1 MKGDFMKKSLISIVE
16 ILVNLAMIPMFF
28 IRFFTDMGYEVGLLN
43 TNELAAL
50 KVLRHYNMIENLE
63 TWSLLYA
70 VPVTIWVII
79 CSIVLSILSMVLK
92 EKTKLGIISH
102 VVFGISAIMF
112 LLLLWFAASPD
123 RIIL

>member
-1 MKGDFMKKSLISIVE
+1 MIMKRLLIPIFE
-16 ILVNLAMIPMFF
+16 ILINLSMIPLFF
-28 IRFFTDMGYEVGLLN
+28 IKFLTDTGYKVGFN
-43 TNELAAL
+43 SSNEATAVIAL
-50 KVLRHYNMIENLE
+50 QHYNMIENLE
-63 TWSLLYA
+63 TLDMLYT
-70 VPVTIWVII
+70 VPMAIWVII

>member
-1 MKGDFMKKSLISIVE
+1 MKKSLISIVE

-79 CSIVLSILSMVLK
+79 CSIVLSVLSMVLK
-92 EKTKLGIISH
+92 EKTKSGIISH

-112 LLLLWFAASPD
+112 LLLLWFASSPD

>member
-1 MKGDFMKKSLISIVE
+1 MKRLLIPIFE
-16 ILVNLAMIPMFF
+16 ILINLSMIPLFF
-28 IRFFTDMGYEVGLLN
+28 IKFLTDTGYKVGFN
-43 TNELAAL
+43 SSNEATAVIAL
-50 KVLRHYNMIENLE
+50 QHYNMIENLE

-79 CSIVLSILSMVLK
+79 CSIVLSVLSMVLK

-112 LLLLWFAASPD
+112 LLLLWFASSPD